1 MNVSARTDSDLL
13 FINFN
18 QDYSCLSVGSKNG
31 YKIYN
36 CEPFGKCYARSEGG
50 IGVVEMLFCTSLVA
64 LVGSGDQPALSP
76 RRLQIINTKRQSI
89 ICELTFPTTILAV
102 KLNRRRLIAVLE
114 EQIYVYDI
122 SNMKLLHTIETPPNP
137 TAICA
142 MSPSSE
148 NCFIAYPTPASVSV
162 PPAKPGAP
170 LEIPATT
177 DVMVFDANA
186 CEAINIIQAHKSPVS
201 ALAMNREGTMLAT
214 ASDKGTVIRVFALPS
229 AQKIAQFRRGAYPAK
244 IHSITFNATSTL
256 LLVSSDTDT
265 VHIFRIADGR
275 NNKKSA
281 KKGASASQHASL
293 GSPTLHHSD
302 SFASSINSSS
312 MVDADSMAESTVI
325 DAGSRLA
332 YAQRGQGHSPLSAAA
347 ASRAANG
354 GSLRGSNGLTSA
366 SRGQA
371 PFEGMLRKA
380 SWKGLVNSKL
390 VGRAAQLMPDM
401 LSEMWEPSRDFAFLK
416 LPKSNIQSIAAMSS
430 SAPQIMVVTSD
441 GYFYQYSID
450 LDKGGECVLLKQD
463 CLLDSAEELGA
474 YAS

>member
-1 MNVSARTDSDLL
+1 MNISSGVEGDLL

-18 QDYSCLSVGSKNG
+18 QDFSCLSVGTKNG

-50 IGVVEMLFCTSLVA
+50 IGTVEMLFCTSLVA

-137 TAICA
+137 SAICA

-148 NCFIAYPTPASVSV
+148 NCFIAYPTPTSISTQ
-162 PPAKPGAP
+162 PAKPGAP
-170 LEIPATT
+170 PEIPTT
-177 DVMVFDANA
+177 CDVMVFDANS
-186 CEAINIIQAHKSPVS
+186 CETINIIRAHKTPISCV
-201 ALAMNREGTMLAT
+201 AINREGTMLAT
-214 ASDKGTVIRVFALPS
+214 SSDKGTVIRVFSLPG
-229 AQKIAQFRRGAYPAK
+229 AQKIAQFRRGSYPAK

-275 NNKKSA
+275 NKKA
-281 KKGASASQHASL
+281 KSGAPGPLPQ
-293 GSPTLHHSD
+293 TD
-302 SFASSINSSS
+302 SFASSIASSS
-312 MVDADSMAESTVI
+312 DADSMSGA
-325 DAGSRLA
+325 DAIGVSGGRYGNREQSPSRTING
-332 YAQRGQGHSPLSAAA
+332 RSPGA
-347 ASRAANG
+347 
-354 GSLRGSNGLTSA
+354 
-366 SRGQA
+366 RGQA
-371 PFEGMLRKA
+371 PFEGMLRRA
-380 SWKGLVNSKL
+380 SWKGIVNSKI
-390 VGRAAQLMPDM
+390 VGKAAQFMPDM

-450 LDKGGECVLLKQD
+450 LEKGGECVLLKQD

-474 YAS
+474 FAS

>member
-1 MNVSARTDSDLL
+1 MNVSTRTDSDLL

-50 IGVVEMLFCTSLVA
+50 IGIVEMLFCTSLVA
-64 LVGSGDQPALSP
+64 LVGSGDQPSLSP

-142 MSPSSE
+142 MSPNSE
-148 NCFIAYPTPASVSV
+148 NCFIAYPTPASISS
-162 PPAKPGAP
+162 PPTKPGAP
-170 LEIPATT
+170 PEIPATT

-186 CEAINIIQAHKSPVS
+186 CEAINIIQAHKSPIS
-201 ALAMNREGTMLAT
+201 SLAMNREGTMLAT

-275 NNKKSA
+275 NKKTG
-281 KKGASASQHASL
+281 KGVAGGMPASA
-293 GSPTLHHSD
+293 PLHHSD
-302 SFASSINSSS
+302 SYASSITS
-312 MVDADSMAESTVI
+312 MTADADSISDSVTVA
-325 DAGSRLA
+325 DGAGRFGDM
-332 YAQRGQGHSPLSAAA
+332 QRGHGSSSS
-347 ASRAANG
+347 SRAANG
-354 GSLRGSNGLTSA
+354 ARGSNGN
-366 SRGQA
+366 RGQA

-380 SWKGLVNSKL
+380 SWKGLVNSKF
-390 VGRAAQLMPDM
+390 VGKAAQLMPDM

-416 LPKSNIQSIAAMSS
+416 LPKSNIQSITAMSS

>member
-1 MNVSARTDSDLL
+1 MNISARVDSDLL

-18 QDYSCLSVGSKNG
+18 QDFSCLSVGTKNG

-50 IGVVEMLFCTSLVA
+50 IGIVEMLFCTSLVA
-64 LVGSGDQPALSP
+64 LVGSGDQPTLTP

-137 TAICA
+137 AAICA

-162 PPAKPGAP
+162 PPSRPGAP
-170 LEIPATT
+170 PEIPATT

-201 ALAMNREGTMLAT
+201 CLAMNREGTLLAT
-214 ASDKGTVIRVFALPS
+214 ASDKGTVIRVFALPG

-244 IHSITFNATSTL
+244 IHSISFNATSTL

-275 NNKKSA
+275 KKS
-281 KKGASASQHASL
+281 KGAAPGASSNGSA
-293 GSPTLHHSD
+293 LHTSD
-302 SFASSINSSS
+302 SFASSTGSFST
-312 MVDADSMAESTVI
+312 DADSEAYSPGAQTST
-325 DAGSRLA
+325 
-332 YAQRGQGHSPLSAAA
+332 RGHTVAA
-347 ASRAANG
+347 
-354 GSLRGSNGLTSA
+354 RGSNGA
-366 SRGQA
+366 RGQA
-371 PFEGMLRKA
+371 PFEGMLRRA
-380 SWKGLVNSKL
+380 SWKGIVNSKL
-390 VGRAAQLMPDM
+390 VGRAAQFMPDM
-401 LSEMWEPSRDFAFLK
+401 ISEMWEPSRDFAFLK
-416 LPKSNIQSIAAMSS
+416 LPKANIQSIAAMSS
-430 SAPQIMVVTSD
+430 STPQIMVVTSD

-474 YAS
+474 YAG

>member
-1 MNVSARTDSDLL
+1 MNISARTDSDLL

-18 QDYSCLSVGSKNG
+18 QDYSCLSVGTKNG

-50 IGVVEMLFCTSLVA
+50 IGTVEMLFCTSLVA
-64 LVGSGDQPALSP
+64 LVGSGDQPTLSP

-148 NCFIAYPTPASVSV
+148 NCFIAYPTPASISM
-162 PPAKPGAP
+162 PPSKPGAVP
-170 LEIPATT
+170 EIPATT
-177 DVMVFDANA
+177 DVMVFDANT

-201 ALAMNREGTMLAT
+201 CLAINREGTLLAT
-214 ASDKGTVIRVFALPS
+214 ASDKGTVIRVFSLPG
-229 AQKIAQFRRGAYPAK
+229 AQKVAQFRRGAYPAK
-244 IHSITFNATSTL
+244 IHSITFNAKSTL

-265 VHIFRIADGR
+265 VHIFRMSDGR
-275 NNKKSA
+275 KRA
-281 KKGASASQHASL
+281 AGKGPASPGNGNSM
-293 GSPTLHHSD
+293 HHSD
-302 SFASSINSSS
+302 SFASSLNSFT
-312 MVDADSMAESTVI
+312 DSDSAIESYS
-325 DAGSRLA
+325 GSHQQQQQQ
-332 YAQRGQGHSPLSAAA
+332 YQRGHTVAA
-347 ASRAANG
+347 
-354 GSLRGSNGLTSA
+354 RGSNG
-366 SRGQA
+366 RGANGLRGTA
-371 PFEGMLRKA
+371 PFEGMLRRA

-390 VGRAAQLMPDM
+390 VGKAAQFMPDM
-401 LSEMWEPSRDFAFLK
+401 ISEMWEPSRDFAFLK

-430 SAPQIMVVTSD
+430 STPQIMVVTSD

>member
-1 MNVSARTDSDLL
+1 MNVSARAESDML

-18 QDYSCLSVGSKNG
+18 QDYSCLSVGTKNG

-50 IGVVEMLFCTSLVA
+50 IGIVEMLFCTSLVA

-122 SNMKLLHTIETPPNP
+122 SNMKLLHTLETPPNP
-137 TAICA
+137 SAICA

-148 NCFIAYPTPASVSV
+148 NCFIAYPTPASVSSV
-162 PPAKPGAP
+162 PQKQGAVLMP
-170 LEIPATT
+170 PDIPVTS

-186 CEAINIIQAHKSPVS
+186 CEPINIIQAHKSPVS
-201 ALAMNREGTMLAT
+201 CVAINRDGSMLAT
-214 ASDKGTVIRVFALPS
+214 ASDKGTVIRVFSLPG
-229 AQKIAQFRRGAYPAK
+229 AQKIAQFRRGSYPAK

-275 NNKKSA
+275 NKRP
-281 KKGASASQHASL
+281 KGGAPPGSL
-293 GSPTLHHSD
+293 HPAD
-302 SFASSINSSS
+302 SFASSIASSS
-312 MVDADSMAESTVI
+312 DADSINGS
-325 DAGSRLA
+325 DALSGS
-332 YAQRGQGHSPLSAAA
+332 SATG
-347 ASRAANG
+347 G
-354 GSLRGSNGLTSA
+354 GSVGRHSGRAQQQQGSSS
-366 SRGQA
+366 SRNHGNRRSPGQA
-371 PFEGMLRKA
+371 PFEGMLRRA
-380 SWKGLVNSKL
+380 SWKGIVNSKL
-390 VGRAAQLMPDM
+390 VGRAAQFMPDM

-416 LPKSNIQSIAAMSS
+416 LPKANIQSVAAMSS
-430 SAPQIMVVTSD
+430 SSPQIMVVTSD

>member
-1 MNVSARTDSDLL
+1 MNIGTRTDSDLL

-18 QDYSCLSVGSKNG
+18 QDYSCLSVGTKNG

-50 IGVVEMLFCTSLVA
+50 IGTVEMLFCTSLVA

-137 TAICA
+137 LAICT

-148 NCFIAYPTPASVSV
+148 NCFIAYPTPASLSA
-162 PPAKPGAP
+162 PPSKPGAVG
-170 LEIPATT
+170 EIPATT
-177 DVMVFDANA
+177 DVMVFDANS
-186 CEAINIIQAHKSPVS
+186 CEAINIIRAHKSPVS
-201 ALAMNREGTMLAT
+201 CLAMNREGTMLAT
-214 ASDKGTVIRVFALPS
+214 ASDKGTVIRVFGLPG
-229 AQKIAQFRRGAYPAK
+229 AHKIAQFRRGAYPAK

-265 VHIFRIADGR
+265 VHIFRIADGGR
-275 NNKKSA
+275 NKA
-281 KKGASASQHASL
+281 ASASNTANT
-293 GSPTLHHSD
+293 TLRHSD
-302 SFASSINSSS
+302 SYASSITSF
-312 MVDADSMAESTVI
+312 ADSDSVP
-325 DAGSRLA
+325 DPYSPNGNGNGRHNGSKG
-332 YAQRGQGHSPLSAAA
+332 RGHQQQSA
-347 ASRAANG
+347 
-354 GSLRGSNGLTSA
+354 
-366 SRGQA
+366 A
-371 PFEGMLRKA
+371 PFEGMLRRA
-380 SWKGLVNSKL
+380 SWKGLVNSKI
-390 VGRAAQLMPDM
+390 VGRAAQFMPDVI
-401 LSEMWEPSRDFAFLK
+401 SEMWEPSRDFAFLK

-430 SAPQIMVVTSD
+430 STPQIMVVTSD

>member
-50 IGVVEMLFCTSLVA
+50 IGIVEMLFCTSLVA
-64 LVGSGDQPALSP
+64 LVGSGDQPTLSP

-148 NCFIAYPTPASVSV
+148 NCFIAYPTPASISSPPTKPGV
-162 PPAKPGAP
+162 PP
-170 LEIPATT
+170 EIPATT

-201 ALAMNREGTMLAT
+201 SLAMNREGTMLAT
-214 ASDKGTVIRVFALPS
+214 ASDKGTVIRVF
-229 AQKIAQFRRGAYPAK
+229 
-244 IHSITFNATSTL
+244 
-256 LLVSSDTDT
+256 
-265 VHIFRIADGR
+265 
-275 NNKKSA
+275 
-281 KKGASASQHASL
+281 
-293 GSPTLHHSD
+293 
-302 SFASSINSSS
+302 
-312 MVDADSMAESTVI
+312 
-325 DAGSRLA
+325 
-332 YAQRGQGHSPLSAAA
+332 
-347 ASRAANG
+347 
-354 GSLRGSNGLTSA
+354 
-366 SRGQA
+366 
-371 PFEGMLRKA
+371 
-380 SWKGLVNSKL
+380 
-390 VGRAAQLMPDM
+390 
-401 LSEMWEPSRDFAFLK
+401 
-416 LPKSNIQSIAAMSS
+416 
-430 SAPQIMVVTSD
+430 
-441 GYFYQYSID
+441 
-450 LDKGGECVLLKQD
+450 
-463 CLLDSAEELGA
+463 
-474 YAS
+474 

>member
-1 MNVSARTDSDLL
+1 MNVSARAEGDLL

-18 QDYSCLSVGSKNG
+18 QDYSCLSVGTKNG

-50 IGVVEMLFCTSLVA
+50 IGIVEMLFCTSLVA

-122 SNMKLLHTIETPPNP
+122 SNMKLLHTLETPPNP
-137 TAICA
+137 SAICA

-148 NCFIAYPTPASVSV
+148 NCFIAYPTPASVSSV
-162 PPAKPGAP
+162 PQKQGAMLP
-170 LEIPATT
+170 PDIPVTS
-177 DVMVFDANA
+177 DVMVFDANS
-186 CEAINIIQAHKSPVS
+186 CEPINIIQAHKSPVS
-201 ALAMNREGTMLAT
+201 CVAINRDGSMLAT
-214 ASDKGTVIRVFALPS
+214 ASDKGTVIRVFSLPG
-229 AQKIAQFRRGAYPAK
+229 AQKIAQFRRGSYPAK

-265 VHIFRIADGR
+265 IHIFRVADGR
-275 NNKKSA
+275 NKRP
-281 KKGASASQHASL
+281 KGGAP
-293 GSPTLHHSD
+293 GTLHPTD
-302 SFASSINSSS
+302 SFASSIASSS
-312 MVDADSMAESTVI
+312 DADSMNGS
-325 DAGSRLA
+325 DALPGTSV
-332 YAQRGQGHSPLSAAA
+332 G
-347 ASRAANG
+347 G
-354 GSLRGSNGLTSA
+354 GSVGRHSGRAQQTSSRNNGNGRSPGGG

-371 PFEGMLRKA
+371 PFEGMLRRA
-380 SWKGLVNSKL
+380 SWKGIVNSKL
-390 VGRAAQLMPDM
+390 VGRAAQFMPDM

-416 LPKSNIQSIAAMSS
+416 LPKSNIQSVAAMSS
-430 SAPQIMVVTSD
+430 SSPQIMVVTSD

>member
-1 MNVSARTDSDLL
+1 
-13 FINFN
+13 
-18 QDYSCLSVGSKNG
+18 CLSVGTKNG

-50 IGVVEMLFCTSLVA
+50 IGIVEMLFCTSLVA

-137 TAICA
+137 AAICA

-148 NCFIAYPTPASVSV
+148 NCFIAYPTPASTRAASR
-162 PPAKPGAP
+162 PGASGAGG
-170 LEIPATT
+170 EIPATT
-177 DVMVFDANA
+177 DVMVFDANT

-201 ALAMNREGTMLAT
+201 CLAMNRDGTMLAT
-214 ASDKGTVIRVFALPS
+214 ASDKGTVIRVFALPG

-244 IHSITFNATSTL
+244 IHSVSFNATSTL

-265 VHIFRIADGR
+265 VHVFRIADGR
-275 NNKKSA
+275 NQRKPPP
-281 KKGASASQHASL
+281 GAMH
-293 GSPTLHHSD
+293 TSD
-302 SFASSINSSS
+302 SVASSLASGD
-312 MVDADSMAESTVI
+312 DADGFAPRP
-325 DAGSRLA
+325 DAARAGNG
-332 YAQRGQGHSPLSAAA
+332 RG
-347 ASRAANG
+347 ANG
-354 GSLRGSNGLTSA
+354 A
-366 SRGQA
+366 RGQA
-371 PFEGMLRKA
+371 PFEGMLRRA

-390 VGRAAQLMPDM
+390 VGRAAQLMPDK

-430 SAPQIMVVTSD
+430 STPQIMVVTSD

>member
-1 MNVSARTDSDLL
+1 MNISSGVEGDLL

-18 QDYSCLSVGSKNG
+18 QDFSCLSVGTKNG

-50 IGVVEMLFCTSLVA
+50 IGTVEMLFCTSLVA

-137 TAICA
+137 SAICA

-148 NCFIAYPTPASVSV
+148 NCFIAYPTPTSISTQ
-162 PPAKPGAP
+162 PAKPGAP
-170 LEIPATT
+170 PEIPTT
-177 DVMVFDANA
+177 CDVMVFDANS
-186 CEAINIIQAHKSPVS
+186 CETINIIRAHKTPISCV
-201 ALAMNREGTMLAT
+201 AINREGTMLAT
-214 ASDKGTVIRVFALPS
+214 SSDKGTVIRVFSLPG
-229 AQKIAQFRRGAYPAK
+229 AQKIAQFRRGSYPAK

-275 NNKKSA
+275 NKKA
-281 KKGASASQHASL
+281 KSGAPGPLPQ
-293 GSPTLHHSD
+293 TD
-302 SFASSINSSS
+302 SFASSIASSS
-312 MVDADSMAESTVI
+312 DADSMSGA
-325 DAGSRLA
+325 DAIGV
-332 YAQRGQGHSPLSAAA
+332 
-347 ASRAANG
+347 
-354 GSLRGSNGLTSA
+354 
-366 SRGQA
+366 
-371 PFEGMLRKA
+371 KI
-380 SWKGLVNSKL
+380 
-390 VGRAAQLMPDM
+390 VGKAAQFMPDM

-450 LDKGGECVLLKQD
+450 LEKGGECVLLKQD

-474 YAS
+474 FAS

>member
-1 MNVSARTDSDLL
+1 MNVSARGDGDLL

-18 QDYSCLSVGSKNG
+18 QDFSCLSVGTKSG

-50 IGVVEMLFCTSLVA
+50 IGIVEMLFCTSLVA
-64 LVGSGDQPALSP
+64 LVGSGDQPTLSP

-89 ICELTFPTTILAV
+89 ICELTFPTSILAV

-122 SNMKLLHTIETPPNP
+122 SNMKLLHTIETPPNQS
-137 TAICA
+137 AICA

-148 NCFIAYPTPASVSV
+148 NCFIAYPTPASTSV
-162 PPAKPGAP
+162 ASRPGAVP
-170 LEIPATT
+170 EIPATT

-201 ALAMNREGTMLAT
+201 CLAMNRDGTMLAT
-214 ASDKGTVIRVFALPS
+214 ASDKGTVIRVFSLPG

-244 IHSITFNATSTL
+244 IHSLTFNATSTL

-265 VHIFRIADGR
+265 VHIFRVADGR
-275 NNKKSA
+275 NKRAKS
-281 KKGASASQHASL
+281 
-293 GSPTLHHSD
+293 PLHTSD
-302 SFASSINSSS
+302 SFASSIAST
-312 MVDADSMAESTVI
+312 DTDSF
-325 DAGSRLA
+325 
-332 YAQRGQGHSPLSAAA
+332 
-347 ASRAANG
+347 ASRMDTRQHRSTN
-354 GSLRGSNGLTSA
+354 
-366 SRGQA
+366 GQA
-371 PFEGMLRKA
+371 PFEGMLRRA
-380 SWKGLVNSKL
+380 SWKGIVNSKF
-390 VGRAAQLMPDM
+390 VGKAAQFMPDKI
-401 LSEMWEPSRDFAFLK
+401 SEMWEPSRDFAFLK
-416 LPKSNIQSIAAMSS
+416 LPKSNIQSVAVMSS
-430 SAPQIMVVTSD
+430 STPQIMVVTSD

>member
-1 MNVSARTDSDLL
+1 MNISTRVDGDLL

-18 QDYSCLSVGSKNG
+18 QDFSCLSVGTKNG

-50 IGVVEMLFCTSLVA
+50 IGIVEMLFCTSLVA
-64 LVGSGDQPALSP
+64 LVGSGDQPTLSP

-148 NCFIAYPTPASVSV
+148 NCFIAYPTPASTSV
-162 PPAKPGAP
+162 TRSPGAAP
-170 LEIPATT
+170 EIPATT

-201 ALAMNREGTMLAT
+201 CLAINREGTMLAT
-214 ASDKGTVIRVFALPS
+214 ASDKGTVIRVFSLPG

-265 VHIFRIADGR
+265 VHIFRVADGR
-275 NNKKSA
+275 NKRSA
-281 KKGASASQHASL
+281 GATPGIVHTP
-293 GSPTLHHSD
+293 G
-302 SFASSINSSS
+302 SFASSVNSET
-312 MVDADSMAESTVI
+312 DTDSL
-325 DAGSRLA
+325 AGNGRLDHRQA
-332 YAQRGQGHSPLSAAA
+332 P
-347 ASRAANG
+347 SRAGN
-354 GSLRGSNGLTSA
+354 
-366 SRGQA
+366 SRSQA
-371 PFEGMLRKA
+371 PFEGMLRRA
-380 SWKGLVNSKL
+380 SWKGIVNSKF
-390 VGRAAQLMPDM
+390 VGKAAQLMPDRF
-401 LSEMWEPSRDFAFLK
+401 SEMWEPSRDFAFLK
-416 LPKSNIQSIAAMSS
+416 LPKSNIRSIAAMSS
-430 SAPQIMVVTSD
+430 STPQIMVVTSD
-441 GYFYQYSID
+441 GYFYQYNID

-474 YAS
+474 YAN

>member
-1 MNVSARTDSDLL
+1 MNISNRADSDLL

-18 QDYSCLSVGSKNG
+18 QDYSCLSVGTKNG

-50 IGVVEMLFCTSLVA
+50 IGTVEMLFCTSLVA
-64 LVGSGDQPALSP
+64 LVGSGDQPTLSP

-114 EQIYVYDI
+114 EHIYVYDI

-137 TAICA
+137 TGICA
-142 MSPSSE
+142 MSPSSD
-148 NCFIAYPTPASVSV
+148 NCFIAYPTPASVSI
-162 PPAKPGAP
+162 PSSKPGASP
-170 LEIPATT
+170 EIPATT
-177 DVMVFDANA
+177 DVMIFDANT
-186 CEAINIIQAHKSPVS
+186 CEAINIIQAHKTPVS
-201 ALAMNREGTMLAT
+201 CLAVNRDGTLLAT
-214 ASDKGTVIRVFALPS
+214 ASDKGTVIRVFSLPS

-244 IHSITFNATSTL
+244 IHSITFNATSSL
-256 LLVSSDTDT
+256 LMVSSDTDT
-265 VHIFRIADGR
+265 VHIFRVADGQKR
-275 NNKKSA
+275 SKGSSGPSGNNGS
-281 KKGASASQHASL
+281 SL
-293 GSPTLHHSD
+293 HPSD
-302 SFASSINSSS
+302 SFASSINSFGDSDS
-312 MVDADSMAESTVI
+312 VADSYSGNGQQQQQLRGYTV
-325 DAGSRLA
+325 
-332 YAQRGQGHSPLSAAA
+332 AA
-347 ASRAANG
+347 
-354 GSLRGSNGLTSA
+354 RGSNGRGSGG
-366 SRGQA
+366 SRGTA
-371 PFEGMLRKA
+371 PFEGMLRRA
-380 SWKGLVNSKL
+380 SWKGIVNSKL
-390 VGRAAQLMPDM
+390 VGKAAQFMPDM
-401 LSEMWEPSRDFAFLK
+401 ISEMWEPSRDFAFLK

>member
-1 MNVSARTDSDLL
+1 MNVSARIDSDLL

-18 QDYSCLSVGSKNG
+18 QDFSCLSVGTKNG

-50 IGVVEMLFCTSLVA
+50 IGIVEMLFCTSLVA

-148 NCFIAYPTPASVSV
+148 NCFIAYPTPASISA
-162 PPAKPGAP
+162 PPTRPGALP
-170 LEIPATT
+170 EIPSTT

-186 CEAINIIQAHKSPVS
+186 CEAINIIQAHKSPIS
-201 ALAMNREGTMLAT
+201 FLTMNREGTMLAT
-214 ASDKGTVIRVFALPS
+214 ASDKGTVIRVFGIPG
-229 AQKIAQFRRGAYPAK
+229 AQKIAQFRRGSYPAK

-256 LLVSSDTDT
+256 LLVTSDTDT
-265 VHIFRIADGR
+265 IHIFRIADGR
-275 NNKKSA
+275 NKKA
-281 KKGASASQHASL
+281 GKKGASAASP
-293 GSPTLHHSD
+293 GALHTSD
-302 SFASSINSSS
+302 SFASSVASSADTDGAPYDSTSNAGNGTSGGGRYYGNSEGQR
-312 MVDADSMAESTVI
+312 DPEPT
-325 DAGSRLA
+325 SRN
-332 YAQRGQGHSPLSAAA
+332 
-347 ASRAANG
+347 ASG
-354 GSLRGSNGLTSA
+354 RGSSNG

-390 VGRAAQLMPDM
+390 VGKAAQLMPDM
-401 LSEMWEPSRDFAFLK
+401 ISEMWEPSRDFAFLK
-416 LPKSNIQSIAAMSS
+416 LPKANIQSIAAMSS
-430 SAPQIMVVTSD
+430 STPQIMVVTSD

>member
-1 MNVSARTDSDLL
+1 MNVSARADGDLL

-18 QDYSCLSVGSKNG
+18 QDFSCLSVGTKNG

-50 IGVVEMLFCTSLVA
+50 IGIVEMLFCTSLVA

-89 ICELTFPTTILAV
+89 ICELTFPTSILAV

-142 MSPSSE
+142 MSPISE
-148 NCFIAYPTPASVSV
+148 NCFIAYPTPASTSTA
-162 PPAKPGAP
+162 PSQPGAP
-170 LEIPATT
+170 PEIPATT

-201 ALAMNREGTMLAT
+201 CLAMNRDGTMLAT
-214 ASDKGTVIRVFALPS
+214 SSDKGTVIRVFSLPS

-265 VHIFRIADGR
+265 VHIFRVADGR
-275 NNKKSA
+275 NKRA
-281 KKGASASQHASL
+281 KASPASGA
-293 GSPTLHHSD
+293 LHGSD
-302 SFASSINSSS
+302 SFASSIASDGTD
-312 MVDADSMAESTVI
+312 VDSYSGRS
-325 DAGSRLA
+325 DAR
-332 YAQRGQGHSPLSAAA
+332 QSPLTLP
-347 ASRAANG
+347 RPGNG
-354 GSLRGSNGLTSA
+354 RGPNGA
-366 SRGQA
+366 RGQA
-371 PFEGMLRKA
+371 PFEGMLRRA
-380 SWKGLVNSKL
+380 SWKGIVNSKF
-390 VGRAAQLMPDM
+390 VGKATQFIPDRI
-401 LSEMWEPSRDFAFLK
+401 SEMWEPSRDFAFLK
-416 LPKSNIQSIAAMSS
+416 LPKSNIQSIAAMPSS
-430 SAPQIMVVTSD
+430 TPQIMVVTSD

>member
-1 MNVSARTDSDLL
+1 MNVSAQVDGDLL

-18 QDYSCLSVGSKNG
+18 QDYRQVCLSVGTKGG

-50 IGVVEMLFCTSLVA
+50 IGIVEMLFCTSLVA
-64 LVGSGDQPALSP
+64 LVGSGDQPSLSP

-114 EQIYVYDI
+114 EHIYVYDI

-137 TAICA
+137 SAICA

-148 NCFIAYPTPASVSV
+148 NCFIAYPTPASISS
-162 PPAKPGAP
+162 PPTRPGASP
-170 LEIPATT
+170 EIPATT

-186 CEAINIIQAHKSPVS
+186 CEAINIIRAHKSPVS
-201 ALAMNREGTMLAT
+201 CLAMNRDGTLLAT

-244 IHSITFNATSTL
+244 IHSIIFNATSTL

-265 VHIFRIADGR
+265 VHIFRVADGR
-275 NNKKSA
+275 NKRPR
-281 KKGASASQHASL
+281 GAPAPPHAS
-293 GSPTLHHSD
+293 D
-302 SFASSINSSS
+302 SVASSIASS
-312 MVDADSMAESTVI
+312 ADP
-325 DAGSRLA
+325 DD
-332 YAQRGQGHSPLSAAA
+332 Y
-347 ASRAANG
+347 AANG
-354 GSLRGSNGLTSA
+354 GGGSGGSGGAARALHASQSRGGANGA
-366 SRGQA
+366 RGQA
-371 PFEGMLRKA
+371 PFENMLRRA

-390 VGRAAQLMPDM
+390 VGRAAQFVPDRI
-401 LSEMWEPSRDFAFLK
+401 SEMWEPSRDFAFLK
-416 LPKSNIQSIAAMSS
+416 LPKANIQSIAAMSS
-430 SAPQIMVVTSD
+430 STPQIMVVTSD

>member
-1 MNVSARTDSDLL
+1 
-13 FINFN
+13 
-18 QDYSCLSVGSKNG
+18 
-31 YKIYN
+31 
-36 CEPFGKCYARSEGG
+36 
-50 IGVVEMLFCTSLVA
+50 MLFCTSLVA
-64 LVGSGDQPALSP
+64 LVGSGDQPSLSP

-114 EQIYVYDI
+114 EHIYVYDI

-148 NCFIAYPTPASVSV
+148 NCFIAYPTPASISS
-162 PPAKPGAP
+162 PPARPGASP
-170 LEIPATT
+170 EIPATT

-186 CEAINIIQAHKSPVS
+186 CEAINIIRAHKSPVS
-201 ALAMNREGTMLAT
+201 CLAMNRDGTLLAT
-214 ASDKGTVIRVFALPS
+214 ASDKGTVIRVFALPG
-229 AQKIAQFRRGAYPAK
+229 AQKVAQFRRGAYPAK

-265 VHIFRIADGR
+265 VHIFRMADGR
-275 NNKKSA
+275 NKR
-281 KKGASASQHASL
+281 
-293 GSPTLHHSD
+293 P
-302 SFASSINSSS
+302 
-312 MVDADSMAESTVI
+312 
-325 DAGSRLA
+325 
-332 YAQRGQGHSPLSAAA
+332 RGSAAA
-347 ASRAANG
+347 AAPAAPLRPSDSVASSIASSGDTDDYAGAAGRAGPA
-354 GSLRGSNGLTSA
+354 SHPRVGSNGA
-366 SRGQA
+366 RGQA
-371 PFEGMLRKA
+371 PFESMLRRA

-390 VGRAAQLMPDM
+390 VGRAAQLVPDRI
-401 LSEMWEPSRDFAFLK
+401 SEMWEPSRDFAFLK
-416 LPKSNIQSIAAMSS
+416 LPKANIQSVAAMSS

-463 CLLDSAEELGA
+463 CLLDSAEDLGA